1 MVTKRQRT
9 AQRRFR
15 RVAEFLTTNTVEGTQ
30 VKLGVLNEVIE
41 GIEAGGEEHD
51 VSERVT
57 LGETKRQKALR
68 DALRKQ
74 HMVTLSRIAR
84 RVFGVPGMDVK
95 FQLPPLRSDNEA
107 MLSAARGMAQAAEQ
121 HADVF
126 QQEGLPADFLAKF
139 RSAIDNLA
147 GVLAVRV
154 ESQRRRKTSGA
165 SLEKLV
171 KRGIAAVDVLDAIVN
186 PRLEAQPDLLE
197 TWNSVKRPID
207 ASITA
212 TPAATVEAP
221 QVTPVVKA
229 A

>member
-15 RVAEFLTTNTVEGTQ
+15 RVAEFLTTNTVEGTD
-30 VKLGVLNEVIE
+30 VKLQVLNGVID

-51 VSERVT
+51 ASTRVT

-68 DALRKQ
+68 DALRRQ
-74 HMVTLSRIAR
+74 HMVPLSRIAR

-95 FQLPPLRSDNEA
+95 FQLPPFRADNEA

-121 HADVF
+121 HAKVF

-139 RSAIDNLA
+139 RSAIDDLA
-147 GVLAVRV
+147 GVLTVKV
-154 ESQRRRKTSGA
+154 EGQRRRKTSKE

-171 KRGIAAVDVLDAIVN
+171 KRGIAAVDVLDAIVK

-207 ASITA
+207 VGGGA
-212 TPAATVEAP
+212 PAAVEVP
-221 QVTPVVKA
+221 QITPVVKVA
-229 A
+229 